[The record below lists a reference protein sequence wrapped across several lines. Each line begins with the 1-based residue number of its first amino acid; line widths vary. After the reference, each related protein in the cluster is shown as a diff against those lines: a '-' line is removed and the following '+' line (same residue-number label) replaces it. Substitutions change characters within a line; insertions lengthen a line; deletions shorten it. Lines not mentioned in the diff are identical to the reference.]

1 MYTRLG
7 ILHMA
12 INILTGF
19 FISQVFI
26 SKSKVR
32 TYTTSYNISHSFISL
47 CLSLTQ
53 SQYTSSFTNTNMAL
67 NLKTLVNHA
76 VHAPLSSS
84 RQLFHGVSPKPTSI
98 AFSHSSS
105 SSPQGFGTQITT
117 QRKEP
122 LSNQQTAA
130 VRHLTGSL
138 ITNEGLRFAVVVAR
152 FNEIVTRP
160 LLEGALETFNRYS
173 VKEEDVDVVWVPGSF
188 EIGVV
193 ADRLGKSRKYHAVIC
208 IGAVIRGDTTH
219 YDAVA
224 NSAASGVL
232 SASLNSGV
240 PCIFG
245 VLTCENMEQ
254 AMDRAGGK
262 SGNKG
267 AEAAL
272 TAIEMASLF
281 EHHLK

>member
-1 MYTRLG
+1 
-7 ILHMA
+7 
-12 INILTGF
+12 
-19 FISQVFI
+19 
-26 SKSKVR
+26 
-32 TYTTSYNISHSFISL
+32 
-47 CLSLTQ
+47 
-53 SQYTSSFTNTNMAL
+53 MAL

-76 VHAPLSSS
+76 PLWSS

-98 AFSHSSS
+98 SFSHSSS
-105 SSPQGFGTQITT
+105 SSSLQGFGTQIAT
-117 QRKEP
+117 QRNHP
-122 LSNQQTAA
+122 LSNQQTEA

-160 LLEGALETFNRYS
+160 LLEGALETFKRYS